1 MARIRYD
8 RYLQDV
14 DELISISNADND
26 RSVDV
31 TPETFENPPIKFTIL
46 EAEGTEDP
54 FTKFSVEGND
64 EIKRELSGKVTN
76 LLCGQLPGWRLIGA
90 DFSPTCFS
98 MCCAAVRPEGKES
111 CGNIRY
117 DCISLHFVS
126 FTRVKM
132 EIEADYADGLPPR
145 RYVAEMDVTEKKP
158 GDDILHVIVTEYLG
172 KRKVRRIEFTEG
184 EETEEGQLCH
194 IIEY

>member
-26 RSVDV
+26 RSVDI
-31 TPETFENPPIKFTIL
+31 TPETFENPPIKFAIL
-46 EAEGTEDP
+46 EAGGTEDP
-54 FTKFSVEGND
+54 FTQFSVEGDN
-64 EIKRELSGKVTN
+64 EIKRELSENVAN
-76 LLCGQLPGWRLIGA
+76 LLRGQLPGWRLIGA

-98 MCCAAVRPEGKES
+98 MYCVAVRPEGGEN

-117 DCISLHFVS
+117 DWASLHFVS
-126 FTRVKM
+126 FKQVKM
-132 EIEADYADGLPPR
+132 EIEADYADILPPR
-145 RYVAEMDVTEKKP
+145 RYVAEMDVTEKKS

-172 KRKVRRIEFTEG
+172 KRKVRRMEFTEG
-184 EETEEGQLCH
+184 EETEQGQLCH